1 MPIGIID
8 CLEIIY
14 IHQYDPEA
22 LLRLAYPFIH
32 LIYKIAPIIQP
43 GQRIMVRCKVQI
55 LTQTQQLL
63 SLFLVTSEQFKYH
76 GKYRY
81 SHNNKGSE
89 RSSDLTRFLHISP
102 YGRPFKAV
110 HHDHQIFQQRD
121 RKRNDHHIS
130 REKYRQSNDP
140 QDQIYDRGIPVAIIQ
155 IRKFKPYKY

>member
-8 CLEIIY
+8 CLEFIY

-32 LIYKIAPIIQP
+32 LIYKIAPIIQS

-76 GKYRY
+76 GKYRH
-81 SHNNKGSE
+81 SHNNKGPK
-89 RSSDLTRFLHISP
+89 RSSYFTCRIHISP
-102 YGRPFKAV
+102 YGRPFKAA
-110 HHDHQIFQQRD
+110 HHNHQIFQQCNC
-121 RKRNDHHIS
+121 KRNDHHIS
-130 REKYRQSNDP
+130 RKKYRKSNNP
-140 QDQIYDRGIPVAIIQ
+140 QDQIYDRCITVAIIQ